1 MKKYIGCIMAL
12 LILVVFTS
20 CEKDAEMPVP
30 PPASELMIYNS
41 AADYFGAGSMVLINN
56 QFYGD
61 RSYNDNGAG
70 LVGAFNFSKYSL
82 IDTGVYRIAFTDTT
96 KLLENARKI
105 TESIFTLEDKRHY
118 TIYLLDSLGFYET
131 MYTKDDIAPD
141 PLKAKIRLINLSPDA
156 GPVSL
161 SIDTLA
167 IGAIKNVAYKQMTD
181 YTAVLPDTKPG
192 LRIMYK
198 DPATGRDTLLIRKS
212 FPLEVRKCYTM
223 ILRGYRQPVD
233 GNVNKTINLST
244 ITNF

>member
-12 LILVVFTS
+12 LIIVVFAS
-20 CEKDAEMPVP
+20 CEKDAEMPAA
-30 PPASELMIYNS
+30 PPASELMIYNG
-41 AADYFGAGSMVLINN
+41 AADYFGATSMVLVNN
-56 QFYGD
+56 RFYGD

-82 IDTGVYRIAFTDTT
+82 IDTGIYRIAFTDTT
-96 KLLENARKI
+96 RVPENARKI
-105 TESIFTLEDKRHY
+105 TESIFTLEDKKHY

-131 MYTKDDIAPD
+131 LLTKDDIVAD
-141 PLKAKIRLINLSPDA
+141 PLKAKIRFINLSPDA
-156 GPVSL
+156 GAVGL
-161 SIDTLA
+161 MIDTLA
-167 IGAIKNVAYKQMTD
+167 IGAIKNIAYKQVTE

-198 DPATGRDTLLIRKS
+198 DKETGRDTLLIRKS
-212 FPLEVRKCYTM
+212 FPLEVGKCYTM